1 MSDAT
6 SRKRDRFKQGLK
18 DLFKLPKTPNTKP
31 SKETINNRTGNSQT
45 NLSSAVPSN
54 PPVLTPVHRTD
65 TPSAH
70 LFTTIKSSSEIPAQG
85 TICNEDV
92 QSDSITSLQQSSVMA
107 TENTADT
114 PVQEQGERTDNPT
127 AASITSSRSLWSK
140 AFYHKDL
147 DDQLTKLKDIGI
159 QADSRK
165 SVTEARFF
173 VDNSLKNSKIKAWKI
188 DKLLNWLDK
197 FKEMGDIVVQY
208 DPTHAALPWAAF
220 RFILKI
226 CVDRHK
232 TLDAIVDGLEH
243 IASLIQRCTIY
254 EIIYEKET
262 SDASTNLRK
271 SMLQL
276 YVAVLKFF
284 AKAID
289 KVNES
294 HVKAV
299 FTTENIS
306 DYLGNIRK
314 LEKTVKDDADLV
326 AAQATRDDFKGLRA
340 QLKDMNDMI
349 SHIQPHIHNVQN
361 WLEDSDRSA
370 ILQWISAIPYISHHK
385 RINEERLEG
394 TGEWLFDRPEYE
406 EWMSSSESKL
416 LLLRGI
422 PGAGKT
428 YIA

>member
-1 MSDAT
+1 MSGAT
-6 SRKRDRFKQGLK
+6 PKRRDRLKQGLR
-18 DLFKLPKTPNTKP
+18 DLFKSSKTPNTKP
-31 SKETINNRTGNSQT
+31 SKESIESRTGNSQT
-45 NLSSAVPSN
+45 HLSSAVQSN
-54 PPVLTPVHRTD
+54 PPVLTPVHRTG

-70 LFTTIKSSSEIPAQG
+70 LVTTIESSSEIPAQG
-85 TICNEDV
+85 TICNEGV
-92 QSDSITSLQQSSVMA
+92 QSDLITSIQQNPVMA

-127 AASITSSRSLWSK
+127 AASITISRSLWSK
-140 AFYHKDL
+140 AFYHEDL
-147 DDQLTKLKDIGI
+147 DDQRTKLADIGI
-159 QADSRK
+159 QADAQK

-173 VDNSLKNSKIKAWKI
+173 VDNSLKNSKTKAWKI

-197 FKEMGDIVVQY
+197 FKEIGDIVVQY
-208 DPTHAALPWAAF
+208 DPAHAALPWAAF

-226 CVDRHK
+226 CVQQQN
-232 TLDAIVDGLEH
+232 TLEAIVDGLEY
-243 IASLIQRCTIY
+243 IASLVQRCTIY

-262 SDASTNLRK
+262 FNASTNLRK
-271 SMLQL
+271 SILQL
-276 YVAVLKFF
+276 YIAVLKFF

-289 KVNES
+289 KAKES

-314 LEKTVKDDADLV
+314 LEKTVKEDADLV
-326 AAQATRDDFKGLRA
+326 EAQATRDDFKDLRA
-340 QLKDMNDMI
+340 QLKNMNQTMSDI
-349 SHIQPHIHNVQN
+349 RD

-370 ILQWISAIPYISHHK
+370 ILQWISDIPYISHHK
-385 RINEERLEG
+385 RIHEERLEG

-406 EWMSSSESKL
+406 DWMSSSSSKL

-422 PGAGKT
+422 RK
-428 YIA
+428 

>member
-6 SRKRDRFKQGLK
+6 PRKRDRLMARLRHLWKSWKARKHKASRGRREK
-18 DLFKLPKTPNTKP
+18 
-31 SKETINNRTGNSQT
+31 RTGNPQT
-45 NLSSAVPSN
+45 NLSSAVSSN
-54 PPVLTPVHRTD
+54 PPVLTHIHRTD
-65 TPSAH
+65 TPSEH
-70 LFTTIKSSSEIPAQG
+70 VVTTIESSSEIPAQG
-85 TICNEDV
+85 TICSEGV
-92 QSDSITSLQQSSVMA
+92 QSDSITSLQQNPVMA
-107 TENTADT
+107 AENTADT
-114 PVQEQGERTDNPT
+114 PVQEQGERTDDST
-127 AASITSSRSLWSK
+127 AASIISSRSLWSK
-140 AFYHKDL
+140 AFYQKDL
-147 DDQLTKLKDIGI
+147 DGQRTKLEDIGI

-165 SVTEARFF
+165 SATEARFF
-173 VDNSLKNSKIKAWKI
+173 VDKSLQNSKIKAWKI

-197 FKEMGDIVVQY
+197 FKEIGDIVVQY

-262 SDASTNLRK
+262 SNASTNLRE
-271 SMLQL
+271 SILQL

-326 AAQATRDDFKGLRA
+326 AAQATRDDFKDLRA
-340 QLKDMNDMI
+340 QLKDMNQTMSGI
-349 SHIQPHIHNVQN
+349 QN

-385 RINEERLEG
+385 RISEERLEG

-406 EWMSSSESKL
+406 DWMSSSESKL

-422 PGAGKT
+422 RK
-428 YIA
+428 